1 MINNFCIG
9 LIRWKQFFKQIFN
22 SWYNKKTDKAENI
35 TTLTAVFEAEGNDF
49 GVSGKLYESNL
60 LMFDRKTE
68 SLWSQIEGRAVVGE
82 RIGEE
87 LKVYSSQVMQYS
99 QFQEKYSEGK
109 VLSKETG
116 HLRDYGFYP
125 YGNYGEDHEQFYFP
139 VSINDERLPSKEIMY
154 IVNTEN
160 HSVAFVDKKLT
171 EEIVLVETPDGVV
184 AAQVVDGEVV
194 AKNLEGKILPGY
206 VAMWFSW
213 ANHNQ
218 ENGIVW
224 TGE

>member
-1 MINNFCIG
+1 
-9 LIRWKQFFKQIFN
+9 
-22 SWYNKKTDKAENI
+22 
-35 TTLTAVFEAEGNDF
+35 
-49 GVSGKLYESNL
+49 
-60 LMFDRKTE
+60 
-68 SLWSQIEGRAVVGE
+68 
-82 RIGEE
+82 
-87 LKVYSSQVMQYS
+87 
-99 QFQEKYSEGK
+99 
-109 VLSKETG
+109 
-116 HLRDYGFYP
+116 
-125 YGNYGEDHEQFYFP
+125 
-139 VSINDERLPSKEIMY
+139 MY